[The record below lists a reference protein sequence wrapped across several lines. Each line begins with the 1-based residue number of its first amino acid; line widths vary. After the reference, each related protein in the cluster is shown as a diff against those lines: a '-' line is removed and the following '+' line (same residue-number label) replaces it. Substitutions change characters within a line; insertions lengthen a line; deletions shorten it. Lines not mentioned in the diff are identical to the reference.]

1 MGQKLEQMSDDVI
14 REEFLKRFSVHPG
27 DKLGSVSSA
36 VNHLRSMFTNSKYQ
50 ESFAIIF
57 LNTQHEVLDS
67 KILFK
72 GSLDTAAVY
81 PREVIRTI
89 VLEYPG
95 TKAVILAH
103 NHPSG
108 SHTPSLSDEKIT
120 SKLKCALD
128 TIDIDLLDHIIVGKE
143 FYSFADHQKL

>member
-1 MGQKLEQMSDDVI
+1 MEHKLEQVSDDRI
-14 REEFLKRFSVHPG
+14 REEFVKRFTIQAG
-27 DKLGSVSSA
+27 DKLGGVSAS
-36 VNHLRSMFTNSKYQ
+36 VNHLRSMFKDSQYQ
-50 ESFAIIF
+50 ESFAIIY
-57 LNTQHEVLDS
+57 LNTQHEVLGS
-67 KILFK
+67 QILFT

-89 VLEYPG
+89 LMDYPG

-108 SHTPSLSDEKIT
+108 NNTPSLSDEKIT
-120 SKLKCALD
+120 AKLKSALG
-128 TIDIDLLDHIIVGKE
+128 TIDIDLLDHIIVGND